1 MSSSCNNLIATGTEE
16 GYIVIWTIFPTLKVS
31 QKVLLENV
39 SCRHAI
45 LLDGFQFCIYLIL
58 LEK

>member
-45 LLDGFQFCIYLIL
+45 LL
-58 LEK
+58 